1 MSPASFAR
9 RSALEGVTAVFLI
22 ATMPA
27 ACGDS
32 TSPDD
37 DATFTG
43 RWAGESWTGDARAHF
58 APGGAGGDTLYVVGS
73 HPVGAASLAEQYI
86 SIRVGTTTPGTY
98 ALGADAVQVV
108 DLVGGDVATSTYI
121 GSRPGPGTI
130 EITRYD
136 DEAGIVEGRL
146 GFEAQSASA
155 TAPYGPTARFENG
168 RFRATIIRT
177 R

>member
-1 MSPASFAR
+1 MSPASFTR
-9 RSALEGVTAVFLI
+9 RAAVTGLAAFSLGSA
-22 ATMPA
+22 A

-32 TSPDD
+32 ISPDD

-43 RWAGESWTGDARAHF
+43 RWAGESWSGDARAHF
-58 APGGAGGDTLYVVGS
+58 APGGADGDTLYITGS
-73 HPVGAASLAEQYI
+73 HPVGALSLVEQYVA
-86 SIRVGTTTPGTY
+86 IRVGTTTPGTHT
-98 ALGADAVQVV
+98 LGADAVRVV
-108 DLVGGDVATSTYI
+108 DLVGGDVVSSTYV

-136 DEAGIVEGRL
+136 DEAGIVEGKL
-146 GFEAQSASA
+146 SFEAQPSSAA
-155 TAPYGPTARFENG
+155 APYGPTARFENG